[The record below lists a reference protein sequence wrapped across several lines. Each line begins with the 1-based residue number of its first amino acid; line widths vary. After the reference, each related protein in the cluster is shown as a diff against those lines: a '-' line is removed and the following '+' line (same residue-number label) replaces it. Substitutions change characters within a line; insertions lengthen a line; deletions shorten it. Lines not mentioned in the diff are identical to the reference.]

1 MVANMGFKL
10 IKKILLF
17 FLLLSLPFFTFAKD
31 GDEHEKD
38 QLKVLGLWNDN
49 DWFAKQ
55 KSKKNREIM
64 RPLLVLYNDMIDDPS
79 DNKNSDIHQ
88 SLFYKKY
95 YHTGEDREF
104 YNLVKEKFPGFTW
117 GKYTHRLFYHW
128 GFEYGDP
135 ANQEKLQV
143 QFYKKLPN
151 ATETEWN
158 DFIQLIQSEQEKRN
172 QKTVKATDEFFS
184 LAGDRTFSR
193 GIAGICYYTHLLG
206 DLVVHSTNSSESA
219 EAVLSSKFI
228 ARNLDRYVKD
238 LATHGNQK
246 EFQQYKEYH
255 EKVLMTVYQSNEQYA
270 QAMIDMLA
278 EYVPKLLKRN
288 LATTFKN
295 KQLEFVN

>member
-1 MVANMGFKL
+1 MSFKL

-104 YNLVKEKFPGFTW
+104 YNLVKERFPGFTW

-151 ATETEWN
+151 WR
-158 DFIQLIQSEQEKRN
+158 FIVVGDGPEKQRLEDAVY
-172 QKTVKATDEFFS
+172 K
-184 LAGDRTFSR
+184 R
-193 GIAGICYYTHLLG
+193 GIERMIFPGFTNDTASYYRKASIVCLTSQYEGWPLCLAEGQAYGVVPIAFGCTAGIKDIVSYPMEDGVLARPFSCIDYAERLLQLASDEQQLSRMRNKCIEKSKSYTMLRNSQGYCRLLES
-206 DLVVHSTNSSESA
+206 LV
-219 EAVLSSKFI
+219 
-228 ARNLDRYVKD
+228 
-238 LATHGNQK
+238 K
-246 EFQQYKEYH
+246 EQ
-255 EKVLMTVYQSNEQYA
+255 
-270 QAMIDMLA
+270 II
-278 EYVPKLLKRN
+278 
-288 LATTFKN
+288 
-295 KQLEFVN
+295 